1 MSLKRVLTFIFLDEG
16 CMLTEDKTNWVKND
30 NDSLDIWQDVDGA
43 WQMRHCWVL
52 ETQNFLP
59 LLGSIDDVLIKMVS
73 DSQENNDLILI
84 TT

>member
-1 MSLKRVLTFIFLDEG
+1 MSLKRVLTFFFLDEG

-43 WQMRHCWVL
+43 WQMRHCRVL

-59 LLGSIDDVLIKMVS
+59 LLR
-73 DSQENNDLILI
+73 
-84 TT
+84 

>member
-43 WQMRHCWVL
+43 
-52 ETQNFLP
+52 
-59 LLGSIDDVLIKMVS
+59 
-73 DSQENNDLILI
+73 
-84 TT
+84 